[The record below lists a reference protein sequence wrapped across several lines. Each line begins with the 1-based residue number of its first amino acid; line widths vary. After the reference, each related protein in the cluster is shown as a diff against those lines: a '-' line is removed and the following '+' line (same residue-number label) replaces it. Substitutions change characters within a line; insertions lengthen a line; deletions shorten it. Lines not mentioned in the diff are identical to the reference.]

1 MKGTPPAVEKEA
13 QQAGGGGTRERRL
26 EAGVL
31 CPRDLAAPSGASRP
45 TSLHRPPLPMTPS
58 SLAWTSLRLVRKDG
72 KKTQQTATHTWRRS
86 ALNAVRRRYG
96 PKCSSSTFPVAVN
109 PPLAGPFLPLALM
122 QIGYARP
129 PALVVP
135 SSGVLLS
142 LGLSPTP
149 PPFADVFKALRQR
162 WAPLNA
168 AAAGAVEKGPAWRGK
183 ESSEA
188 NQCSDDD
195 SDEPAGP
202 LKGVQDSESRT
213 LQAPPGREGR
223 LLGSL
228 GSQV

>member
-1 MKGTPPAVEKEA
+1 
-13 QQAGGGGTRERRL
+13 
-26 EAGVL
+26 
-31 CPRDLAAPSGASRP
+31 
-45 TSLHRPPLPMTPS
+45 
-58 SLAWTSLRLVRKDG
+58 
-72 KKTQQTATHTWRRS
+72 
-86 ALNAVRRRYG
+86 
-96 PKCSSSTFPVAVN
+96 
-109 PPLAGPFLPLALM
+109 M

-142 LGLSPTP
+142 LGLSATP
-149 PPFADVFKALRQR
+149 RAFTDVFKALRQR

-188 NQCSDDD
+188 NQCSDDA

-213 LQAPPGREGR
+213 LQAPLGREGR
-223 LLGSL
+223 LLGEPREPSL
-228 GSQV
+228 AGREVSLRSAERFRPGLTTEPLAQSRQGSLTKGGQTD